1 MRYRMLAGLAMA
13 VCSVFA
19 EQPRG
24 RLGPLMDEALVRNPE
39 ILAARKRVEAARQKS
54 AQASSLADPTLSMG
68 YSSNGG
74 PLPGQGLGVEPTS
87 NIGFM
92 VTQQIPAAG
101 KRKLRGALEARSADA
116 VTQEYWMA
124 QLSVASRLKAAWH
137 KLHHAHEQLDLLDR
151 NRALLERIIKVT
163 EVRYAVGKAAQ
174 QDLFKAQ
181 TQLSL
186 LALRRE
192 RFDQERRSREAE
204 INALAARALDTPV
217 ARPEPIEAR
226 ESMLTLDRLATQARA
241 YSPVLKREQHNIER
255 AEVAVNLARKEGAVD
270 YAVSGGYF
278 NMGRMPDMYQA
289 RVDINLPF
297 FTRGRQRAAVAEQTH
312 TLEASRRAYQ
322 ATGNALLF
330 RMKDDYLSSD
340 ASWRLMRMYT
350 TTLIPQAL
358 LTLESSMSAYETG
371 QVDFLTLLANLSAV
385 LEYEGGYHEE
395 MMNYH
400 LALIRLEEASGLDL
414 VEE

>member
-1 MRYRMLAGLAMA
+1 M
-13 VCSVFA
+13 
-19 EQPRG
+19 E
-24 RLGPLMDEALVRNPE
+24 EALTRNPE
-39 ILAARKRVEAARQKS
+39 ILAARKRLEAARQRP
-54 AQASSLADPTLSMG
+54 AQASSLADPNLSVG
-68 YSSNGG
+68 YSSSGG

-92 VTQQIPAAG
+92 VTQQIPAPG
-101 KRKLRGALEARSADA
+101 KRRLRGLVEARAADA

-124 QLSVASRLKAAWH
+124 QLSVATRLKAAWH
-137 KLHHAHEQLDLLDR
+137 KLHHSYEQIDLLDR
-151 NRALLERIIKVT
+151 GRTLLERVHKIT
-163 EVRYAVGKAAQ
+163 EARYAVGKAAQ

-181 TQLSL
+181 TQISL

-192 RFDQERRSREAE
+192 RFDQERRSLEAE
-204 INALAARALDTPV
+204 VNTLCVRPLDRPV
-217 ARPEPIEAR
+217 PRPENIEPR
-226 ESMLTLDRLATQARA
+226 ESMLSLERLAEQARA
-241 YSPVLKREQHNIER
+241 YAPALQRGLRNVER
-255 AEVAVNLARKEGAVD
+255 AELALKLAHKESSVD
-270 YAVSGGYF
+270 FTVSAGYF

-289 RVDINLPF
+289 RLDINLPF
-297 FTRGRQRAAVAEQTH
+297 LTRSRQRAAVAEQAH
-312 TLEASRRAYQ
+312 SLDAARRAYQ
-322 ATGNALLF
+322 AAGNALLF
-330 RMKDDYLSSD
+330 RLKDDYLVSD

-358 LTLESSMSAYETG
+358 LTLESSMAAYETG

-400 LALIRLEEASGLDL
+400 LALVRLEEATGLEL